1 MIKNTADELKEMCKA
16 EQEGEYAISQMEIF
30 KTCFWNEPIP
40 MRKLDFIVDIKL
52 QQRQKQKLNPKIIEE
67 SRNINFLTKSQAQAL
82 NLRNYYS
89 QQA

>member
-1 MIKNTADELKEMCKA
+1 MIKNTADELKAMCKT
-16 EQEGEYAISQMEIF
+16 EQEGEYAISQMDIF

-40 MRKLDFIVDIKL
+40 MRKLDFIVDLKL
-52 QQRQKQKLNPKIIEE
+52 QQRQKLKLNPKMKAE
-67 SRNINFLTKSQAQAL
+67 SRNINILTKSQAYPL

>member
-52 QQRQKQKLNPKIIEE
+52 QQR
-67 SRNINFLTKSQAQAL
+67 
-82 NLRNYYS
+82 
-89 QQA
+89 